1 MNEKKEAHIG
11 LRPMS
16 ETDLLLVLGWRNHP
30 LVRKHMFL
38 QHEINFDEH
47 LCWFNTA
54 SVDES
59 RRLLI
64 FEVDSVPLGYVNFSL
79 NDVDEAVWGFY
90 IAPDAPK
97 GTGRLLGKAALNYV
111 FGPLGIKCLWGNV
124 LSTNVASQ
132 NFHIRQ
138 GFNLENTLTSKTNE
152 TPNSSEVKRYFLTR
166 RAWLDSKGGD

>member
-1 MNEKKEAHIG
+1 MNEKQDVHVG

-16 ETDLLLVLGWRNHP
+16 EADLLLVLGWRNHP
-30 LVRKHMFL
+30 QVRDHMFL

-79 NDVDEAVWGFY
+79 GDLDEAVWGFY

-97 GTGRLLGKAALNYV
+97 GTGRLLGKTALDYV

-132 NFHIRQ
+132 NFHIRL
-138 GFNLENTLTSKTNE
+138 GFTLENTLTSSSTDTAKA
-152 TPNSSEVKRYFLTR
+152 SEVKRYMLTV
-166 RAWLDSKGGD
+166 RAWVDVRGKG